1 VIIYLIAFAIFL
13 NCTYVNCLFSPP
25 LGPPRVSQPLILGLS
40 KYNLPSTLD
49 FLDSGIVYYDLAKL
63 RPVSSFMKLGG

>member
-13 NCTYVNCLFSPP
+13 NCTYVHCLFSPP
-25 LGPPRVSQPLILGLS
+25 LAPPSISQPLTLGLS

-49 FLDSGIVYYDLAKL
+49 FLDGGIVYYDLAKF